1 MHWCSSGG
9 ILMTSQTLAIIR
21 RLVSSVSRWLG
32 DIEQE
37 DGLAQAIAF
46 VLETQTMIALLL
58 ADLAKKPAY
67 KE

>member
-1 MHWCSSGG
+1 
-9 ILMTSQTLAIIR
+9 MTSQTLAIIR

-46 VLETQTMIALLL
+46 VLETQT
-58 ADLAKKPAY
+58 
-67 KE
+67 

>member
-1 MHWCSSGG
+1 MHWCSSGV

-21 RLVSSVSRWLG
+21 RLVSSVSRCLG